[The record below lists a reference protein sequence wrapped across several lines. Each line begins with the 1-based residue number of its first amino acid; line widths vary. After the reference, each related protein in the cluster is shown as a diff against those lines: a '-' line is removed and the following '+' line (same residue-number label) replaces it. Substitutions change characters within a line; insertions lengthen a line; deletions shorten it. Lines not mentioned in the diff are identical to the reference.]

1 MLFRLNENQGG
12 WWLNLTPETHEE
24 SAQLVR
30 LKLDEVKAPP
40 TIVVGRR
47 QQQRV
52 YIR

>member
-12 WWLNLTPETHEE
+12 WWLNLTPKTHEE

-40 TIVVGRR
+40 TLVVGRR